1 MAGWKG
7 GRPYCWRGG
16 WISAEARSACALGG
30 DRAAEVG
37 LVRFPKNPRVTP
49 AEYDRADV
57 PGDEEPRLRDR
68 DGADPGNTLLKKPG
82 YATLIAMTG
91 TTPEGRTGRQ
101 RNPDPTQPSA
111 RACDL
116 DPRPSQRMDRLLWQA
131 GGQSRRSEVISVCR
145 QCPNG

>member
-68 DGADPGNTLLKKPG
+68 DGADPGK
-82 YATLIAMTG
+82 YAAEETRLCD
-91 TTPEGRTGRQ
+91 
-101 RNPDPTQPSA
+101 PD
-111 RACDL
+111 RDDRH
-116 DPRPSQRMDRLLWQA
+116 DPRRTHRAPAQ
-131 GGQSRRSEVISVCR
+131 
-145 QCPNG
+145 P